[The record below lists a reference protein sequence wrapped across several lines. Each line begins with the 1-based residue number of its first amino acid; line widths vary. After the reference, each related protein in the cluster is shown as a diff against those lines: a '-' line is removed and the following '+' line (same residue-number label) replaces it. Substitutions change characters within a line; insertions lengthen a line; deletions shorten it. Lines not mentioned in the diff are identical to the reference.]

1 MDSMNLIE
9 EKIARVADLLEQ
21 ISDVDRVIAVY
32 EKDEVGIMKSQYL
45 RRRNQFLNE
54 LKLLLGELNIRP
66 DDLIAA

>member
-1 MDSMNLIE
+1 MQVNTLI
-9 EKIARVADLLEQ
+9 KQRIARVADLLEQ
-21 ISDVDRVIAVY
+21 ISDVDRVIAVH

-54 LKLLLGELNIRP
+54 LKLLLGELNIQP

>member
-1 MDSMNLIE
+1 MYKN
-9 EKIARVADLLEQ
+9 ADNLLEQ
-21 ISDVDRVIAVY
+21 ISDVDRVIAVH